1 MPPTRLPTRAG
12 IGLRAPHYQ
21 QVLHQQPEL
30 GWVEVHSENFFD
42 GGMPLAMLQRVAE
55 RYPLSLHGVGLGL
68 GSPERPEAN
77 HLASLKRLVDA
88 VEPAAVSEH
97 LCLNHSATRFVN
109 DLLPL
114 PYTREALDAVSA
126 HVAETQDTL
135 GRPILLE
142 NLSSYVGYPGNE
154 MHEGEFL
161 AELVRRTGCGILL
174 DLNNLYVNQINLGT
188 DVAAVIAALPAE
200 AIGEIHLA
208 GYSERDGMLVDTH
221 SRPVY
226 PAVWQLYRDTLARL
240 GPRPTLIEWD
250 IDIPPLDV
258 LCGEAATAQAILQE
272 ADHACLV

>member
-1 MPPTRLPTRAG
+1 MPPTRLPIRAG

-21 QVLHQQPEL
+21 EVLQQQPAL

-42 GGMPLAMLQRVAE
+42 GGQPLAMLRRVAE
-55 RYPLSLHGVGLGL
+55 HYPLSLHGVGLGL
-68 GSPERPEAN
+68 GSPERPEAS

-97 LCLNHSATRFVN
+97 LCLNHSAQRFVN

-114 PYTREALDAVSA
+114 PYTRAALDAVSA
-126 HVAETQDTL
+126 HVAEAQDVL
-135 GRPILLE
+135 GRTILLE
-142 NLSSYVGYPGNE
+142 NLSSYVEFPGNE

-161 AELVRRTGCGILL
+161 AELVKRTGCGILL
-174 DLNNLYVNQINLGT
+174 DLNNLYVNQVNLGT
-188 DVAAVIAALPAE
+188 DVAAVIAALPPD

-208 GYSERDGMLVDTH
+208 GYSEREGILVDTH

-226 PAVWQLYRDTLARL
+226 PAVWQLYRDTMARL

-258 LCGEAATAQAILQE
+258 LCGEADKAQVILRE
-272 ADHACLV
+272 AQHDVLV